1 MKFPSVVTLI
11 KILFIFFAGV
21 VFGAYYEWLQPITTV
36 EFVNAS
42 SQNLDHISIN
52 IKNGGV
58 PGEFHGDIAHELA
71 PGSKFTFKWHNPS
84 EMGYLI
90 TAKFVDG
97 SQVSGGMGYSERG
110 MLIQEVITA
119 EKVMT
124 TSPEFPFGQ
133 RTHDTTFRPK

>member
-1 MKFPSVVTLI
+1 MKFPSISNLLKT
-11 KILFIFFAGV
+11 LFIFFFGV
-21 VFGAYYEWLQPITTV
+21 VFGSYKEWLQPITTV

-42 SQNLDHISIN
+42 KQAIEHISIN

-58 PGEFHGDIAHELA
+58 PGEFHGDIAHDLA

-97 SQVSGGMGYSERG
+97 TQVSGGMGYSERG
-110 MLIQEVITA
+110 VLIQEVITA

-133 RTHDTTFRPK
+133 STSDTTFRPK